1 MRGQII
7 SSSCGVFKILTEKGT
22 FEGKSRG
29 VLKNKFGRLY
39 VGDFVDFNVEDSVI
53 ESVEERK
60 SFLKRPPIS
69 NIDQIVVILSYT
81 KPEFSYEL
89 VFKYLTYANMNGIK
103 ATLVVTK
110 VDLCE
115 NKLELDEIKNT
126 FETLG
131 IKTYFVCNKTG
142 EGLKEVK
149 DIFKGKISCLM
160 GQSGVGK
167 SSLLN
172 AINGDYKR
180 NIGEYSKALGRGKHE
195 TKEVVLL
202 PFEGGYIADT
212 PGFSSLELDLFKE
225 DLARYFPGF
234 DDYNKCF
241 FSNCLHVS
249 EKKCAIKDK
258 VESGLIPKKAYE
270 TYLFLSNNLLSRNQ
284 RFSKWNTLYRLV
296 F

>member
-7 SSSCGVFKILTEKGT
+7 SSSCGIFKILTDKGE
-22 FEGKSRG
+22 FEGKARG
-29 VLKNKFGRLY
+29 ALKNKFGRLF
-39 VGDFVDFNVEDSVI
+39 VGDFVEFNEVDYVI
-53 ESVEERK
+53 ENIEERK
-60 SFLKRPPIS
+60 SLLKRPPIS
-69 NIDQIVVILSYT
+69 NIDQIVIILSYV

-89 VFKYLTYANMNGIK
+89 VFKYLTYANMNNIR
-103 ATLVVTK
+103 ASLVVTK

-115 NKLELDEIKNT
+115 NKADLDDIKDT

-142 EGLKEVK
+142 DGLKGVK
-149 DIFKGKISCLM
+149 EIFKDKISCLI

-172 AINGDYKR
+172 AINGTYKR

-212 PGFSSLELDLFKE
+212 PGFSSLELDLYKE
-225 DLARYFPGF
+225 DLAQYFPGF
-234 DDYNKCF
+234 EDYNKCF

-249 EKKCAIKDK
+249 EKKCAIIDK
-258 VESGLIPKKAYE
+258 VDLGLIPKKAYE
-270 TYLFLSNNLLSRNQ
+270 TYLSLSNNLLPKNQ
-284 RFSKWNTLYRLV
+284 RFSK
-296 F
+296 

>member
-7 SSSCGVFKILTEKGT
+7 SSSCGVYKVLTEKGT
-22 FEGKSRG
+22 FEGKARG
-29 VLKNKFGRLY
+29 SLKKTIGRIY
-39 VGDFVDFNVEDSVI
+39 VGDFVDYNEVDCVI
-53 ESVEERK
+53 ENIEERK

-69 NIDQIVVILSYT
+69 NIDQIVIILSYI

-103 ATLVVTK
+103 ALLVVTK
-110 VDLCE
+110 VDLCD
-115 NKLELDEIKNT
+115 NKDELTEIKT
-126 FETLG
+126 LFETLN

-142 EGLKEVK
+142 DGVEEVSK
-149 DIFKGKISCLM
+149 IFKGKISCLM

-172 AINGDYKR
+172 AINMSYKR
-180 NIGEYSKALGRGKHE
+180 NVGEYSKALGRGKHE

-212 PGFSSLELDLFKE
+212 PGFSSLELDLYKE
-225 DLARYFPGF
+225 DLAQFFPGF
-234 DDYNKCF
+234 EEYNKCF

-249 EKKCAIKDK
+249 EKKCVIKDK
-258 VESGLIPKKAYE
+258 VETGLIPRKAYE
-270 TYLFLSNNLLSRNQ
+270 TYLILSNNLLPRNQ
-284 RFSKWNTLYRLV
+284 RFSK
-296 F
+296 

>member
-7 SSSCGVFKILTEKGT
+7 SSSCGAFKILTEKGT
-22 FEGKSRG
+22 FEGKARG
-29 VLKNKFGRLY
+29 ALKNKFGRLY
-39 VGDFVDFNVEDSVI
+39 VGDFVDFNDSENII

-69 NIDQIVVILSYT
+69 NIDQIVIIISYA

-103 ATLVVTK
+103 ANLVVTK
-110 VDLCE
+110 IDLCE
-115 NKLELDEIKNT
+115 KKDILDEIKSV
-126 FETLG
+126 FEALN

-142 EGLKEVK
+142 EGLDKVRE
-149 DIFKGKISCLM
+149 IFKNKITCLM

-172 AINGDYKR
+172 AINDSYKR

-225 DLARYFPGF
+225 DLAQFFPGF
-234 DDYNKCF
+234 EEYNKCF
-241 FSNCLHVS
+241 YSNCLHVS
-249 EKKCAIKDK
+249 EKKCVIKEK
-258 VESGLIPKKAYE
+258 VELGLIPKKAYD
-270 TYLFLSNNLLSRNQ
+270 TYLILSNNLLPKNQ
-284 RFSKWNTLYRLV
+284 RYSK
-296 F
+296 

>member
-7 SSSCGVFKILTEKGT
+7 GSSCGVFKILTDNGT
-22 FEGKSRG
+22 FEGKARG
-29 VLKNKFGRLY
+29 TLKAKIGRLY
-39 VGDFVDFNVEDSVI
+39 VGDFVEFNEVDSVI

-69 NIDQIVVILSYT
+69 NIDQIVVILSYI

-103 ATLVVTK
+103 ASLVVTK

-115 NKLELDEIKNT
+115 NKADLDEIEDT
-126 FETLG
+126 FERLG

-149 DIFKGKISCLM
+149 EIFKGKITCLM

-172 AINGDYKR
+172 AINDNYKR

-195 TKEVVLL
+195 TKEVILL

-212 PGFSSLELDLFKE
+212 PGFSSLELDLYKE
-225 DLARYFPGF
+225 DLAQYFPGF
-234 DDYNKCF
+234 DEYNKCF

-258 VESGLIPKKAYE
+258 VDAGIIPKKAYE
-270 TYLFLSNNLLSRNQ
+270 TYLFLSNNLLPRNQ
-284 RFSKWNTLYRLV
+284 RFSK
-296 F
+296 

>member
-7 SSSCGVFKILTEKGT
+7 SSSCGVFKILTDNGT
-22 FEGKSRG
+22 YEGKARG
-29 VLKNKFGRLY
+29 TLKNKFGRLY
-39 VGDFVDFNVEDSVI
+39 VGDFVEFNEKESVI
-53 ESVEERK
+53 ENVEPRK

-69 NIDQIVVILSYT
+69 NIDQIVIILSYV

-103 ATLVVTK
+103 AMLVVTK

-115 NKLELDEIKNT
+115 NKDELKEIKEV
-126 FETLG
+126 FETLNVN
-131 IKTYFVCNKTG
+131 TYFVSNKSR
-142 EGLKEVK
+142 EGLGEVNG
-149 DIFKGKISCLM
+149 IFKGKISCLM

-172 AINGDYKR
+172 AINDSYKR
-180 NIGEYSKALGRGKHE
+180 NVGEYSKALGRGKHE

-212 PGFSSLELDLFKE
+212 PGFSSLELDLYKE
-225 DLARYFPGF
+225 DLAQFFPGF

-241 FSNCLHVS
+241 FSNCLHVT
-249 EKKCAIKDK
+249 EKKCAIKEK
-258 VESGLIPKKAYE
+258 VELGLIPKKAYD
-270 TYLFLSNNLLSRNQ
+270 TYLILSNNLLPKNQ
-284 RFSKWNTLYRLV
+284 RYSK
-296 F
+296 